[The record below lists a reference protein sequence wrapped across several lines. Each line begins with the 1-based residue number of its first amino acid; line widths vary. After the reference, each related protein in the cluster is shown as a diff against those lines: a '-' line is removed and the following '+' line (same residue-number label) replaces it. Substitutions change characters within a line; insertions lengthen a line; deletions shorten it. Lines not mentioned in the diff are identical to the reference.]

1 MPIIVMK
8 NLLVFLL
15 VAVAISSC
23 HSRPSRYPENLLSQ
37 MEGPTQLM
45 KPLLTFLR
53 TVDYLDHPC
62 NTVYD
67 VLLEYNNHSNFNHRV
82 QPLTI

>member
-53 TVDYLDHPC
+53 TVDYLDHPATQC
-62 NTVYD
+62 TMSYLSTITIVI
-67 VLLEYNNHSNFNHRV
+67 LTIEYN
-82 QPLTI
+82 L